1 MKNLLSDWNQFS
13 FSGLMVDKFFPLHI
27 SKSETQLFTLRC
39 QKPSGVAK
47 LTQRKCD
54 EWILQ
59 NSYTIENCELHL
71 KNACSFFWGGHVSP
85 HCTISTEVFPK
96 KSSEVFLKHKRL
108 ARYIGK
114 GSNWCTKCLPGVV
127 AKASNNK
134 SSGRN
139 VFFLRKSDEEEGWW
153 GR

>member
-1 MKNLLSDWNQFS
+1 MKNLLSNWNQFS

-27 SKSETQLFTLRC
+27 SPSVTQLFTLRC

-54 EWILQ
+54 DWIPQ
-59 NSYTIENCELHL
+59 NSYIIENCELHW
-71 KNACSFFWGGHVSP
+71 KMHVHFFFARFPPLHHFAKFSP
-85 HCTISTEVFPK
+85 
-96 KSSEVFLKHKRL
+96 KSSVFFENRSFRK

-134 SSGRN
+134 SSGRI
-139 VFFLRKSDEEEGWW
+139 FFLAFLMRVWMM